1 MNISIGIVGLP
12 NVGKSTLFNALTEK
26 SVPAENYPFCTI
38 DPSVGIV
45 PVADPRLDVLAK
57 MSKSQK
63 VIPAVVEFVDIAGLV
78 EGASTGAGLGNQF
91 LSHIREVD
99 AIVHVV
105 RLFENN
111 ATTDITHVYGSPN
124 PKRDLEVIMMELILA
139 DLQTV
144 DKRISN
150 IEKDVKRGDEKAMQ
164 ESNCLKRLKEHLENS
179 KPAFTFVT
187 ETEHEPGFLYAL
199 HLLTNK
205 KMIVAGNRKS
215 GGSNLNDTNP
225 ALYEEF
231 VAYAH
236 TTLGASVI
244 LIDAQGEGE
253 LKIFSEEE
261 RTDMRNDLGVEGVGL
276 DGLIEAGYKA
286 LGLMSYL
293 TTGETETRAWT
304 VKIGSLAPVAAA
316 AIHTDFEKK
325 FIRAEVVSYADLVE
339 CGSLT
344 EARNKGKLRV
354 EGKTYIVQ
362 DGDVVE
368 FRV

>member
-1 MNISIGIVGLP
+1 MSGSKNI
-12 NVGKSTLFNALTEK
+12 
-26 SVPAENYPFCTI
+26 
-38 DPSVGIV
+38 
-45 PVADPRLDVLAK
+45 
-57 MSKSQK
+57 
-63 VIPAVVEFVDIAGLV
+63 IPAVVEFVDIAGLV
-78 EGASTGAGLGNQF
+78 EGASAGAGLGNQF
-91 LSHIREVD
+91 LSHIRETD

-105 RLFENN
+105 RLFENVGS
-111 ATTDITHVYGSPN
+111 TDVTHVYGAPN

-144 DKRISN
+144 EKRISN
-150 IEKDVKRGDEKAMQ
+150 IEKDVKRGDEKAIA
-164 ESNCLKRLKEHLENS
+164 ESECLKRLKTHLEES
-179 KPAFTFVT
+179 KPTFTFIV

-215 GGSNLNDTNP
+215 GGSNLNDTNKEM
-225 ALYEEF
+225 YQEF
-231 VAYAH
+231 VQYAH
-236 TTLGASVI
+236 DILGASVI
-244 LIDAQGEGE
+244 LIDAQSEGE
-253 LKIFSEEE
+253 LKSFSQEE
-261 RTDMRNDLGVEGVGL
+261 RDEMRADLGVEGVGL

-293 TTGETETRAWT
+293 TTGEIETRAWT

-325 FIRAEVVSYADLVE
+325 FIRAEVVSYADLIE

-362 DGDVVE
+362 DGDVIE

>member
-1 MNISIGIVGLP
+1 MNISLGIVGLP

-45 PVADPRLDVLAK
+45 PVKDGRLQVL
-57 MSKSQK
+57 SKLSGSQK
-63 VIPAVVEFVDIAGLV
+63 IIPAVVEFVDIAGLV

-91 LSHIREVD
+91 LSHIRETD

-111 ATTDITHVYGSPN
+111 ATTDITHVYGTPH

-139 DLQTV
+139 DLQTLE
-144 DKRISN
+144 KRISN
-150 IEKDVKRGDEKAMQ
+150 IEKDVRRGDEVAMA
-164 ESNCLKRLKEHLENS
+164 ESACLKRLKSHLVES
-179 KPAFTFVT
+179 KPAFTFTT
-187 ETEHEPGFLYAL
+187 EGDIEPGFLYAM
-199 HLLTNK
+199 HFLTNK

-215 GGSNLNDTNP
+215 TGKNLNDTNKV
-225 ALYEEF
+225 LYDEF

-236 TTLGASVI
+236 EILHASVI
-244 LIDAQGEGE
+244 LIDAQSEGE
-253 LKIFSEEE
+253 LKSFSEEE
-261 RTDMRNDLGVEGVGL
+261 RDEMRTDLQVEGVGL
-276 DGLIEAGYKA
+276 DGLIDAGYKA

-293 TTGETETRAWT
+293 TTGEMETRAWT
-304 VKIGSLAPVAAA
+304 VKIGSSAPVAAA

-325 FIRAEVVSYADLVE
+325 FIRAEVVAFADFIE

-362 DGDVVE
+362 DGDVIE